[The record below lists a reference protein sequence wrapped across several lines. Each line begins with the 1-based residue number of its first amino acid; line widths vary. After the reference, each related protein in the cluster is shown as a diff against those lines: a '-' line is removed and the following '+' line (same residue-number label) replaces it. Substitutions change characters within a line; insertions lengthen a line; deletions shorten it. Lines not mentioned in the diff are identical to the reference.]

1 MPALAPP
8 AVRRDRPT
16 RRSLPVIIVAAA
28 AALLLTGADLLQ
40 VARERRF
47 PTPEFDDEALYLTS
61 GSALRR
67 FTVSLNALAAD
78 VYWIRTLQ
86 YYGGAKRRL
95 AAQAGVPEPPPM
107 LAASSEY
114 DQLYP
119 LLDITTSLDPRFTVA
134 YRFGAVFLA
143 EAYPSGQGRPDL
155 ALKLLEKGIREQP
168 DKWEYMEDAGFVHY
182 WYEHN
187 FPEAARWFARAGDVP
202 GAPNWLKPLA
212 ATTLAQGGDRR
223 SSRAMWTAILQS
235 AEQDWLRSNAEH
247 RLRQLRA
254 LDDLDMLQRGVD
266 NYVQANR
273 PATLDW
279 PTLVRAGI
287 FPGLPVDPTGLPYEL
302 TSGFRVR
309 LSPQSSLLPLPNE
322 PVKAVGSA
330 S

>member
-1 MPALAPP
+1 MMSAFAFPALQ
-8 AVRRDRPT
+8 RDK
-16 RRSLPVIIVAAA
+16 RSLPVIIVAAI

-40 VARERRF
+40 MARERRF
-47 PTPEFDDEALYLTS
+47 PSAEIDDEALYLTS
-61 GSALRR
+61 GPALQRL
-67 FTVSLNALAAD
+67 TVSLNALAAD

-86 YYGGAKRRL
+86 YYGSAKRRL
-95 AAQAGVPEPPPM
+95 VAQGGVPEPPPM
-107 LAASSEY
+107 LAATSEY

-119 LLDITTSLDPRFTVA
+119 LLDVTTSLDPRFTVA

-182 WYEHN
+182 WYAHN
-187 FPEAARWFARAGDVP
+187 FPEAARWFARAGEVP

-223 SSRAMWTAILQS
+223 SSRLMWTAILQS
-235 AEQDWLRSNAEH
+235 AEQDWLRRNAEH
-247 RLRQLRA
+247 RLLQLRA
-254 LDDLDMLQRGVD
+254 LDDLDMLQRAVD
-266 NYVQANR
+266 TYVQER
-273 PATLDW
+273 KPATLDW
-279 PTLVRAGI
+279 PTLVRARV
-287 FPGLPVDPTGLPYEL
+287 FPGLPVDPTGVPYDL
-302 TSGFRVR
+302 TPDFRVR

-322 PVKAVGSA
+322 PVKAVGTA